1 MTIHNLIL
9 AHASQVIPALMFT
22 VLAVGDCDA
31 GSQEVEE
38 TEMTEREEIE
48 RVSLLHVAKIV
59 VVALLFGL
67 ACVPFVMPWGN

>member
-1 MTIHNLIL
+1 
-9 AHASQVIPALMFT
+9 
-22 VLAVGDCDA
+22 
-31 GSQEVEE
+31 
-38 TEMTEREEIE
+38 MTEREEIE